1 MFLLALIAVP
11 VLEVFVFIEVGE
23 AIGWLWAL
31 VLLIGTSVIGG
42 QLLRI
47 QGRLAIERVS
57 LAIAGRGAPGRAALE
72 GALGF
77 LGCALLVIPGF
88 VTDFLGLLLIFA
100 PTRRVAARWVS
111 RRYADRVLG
120 FAQSAGRFAPG
131 GFTPRR
137 GPMGPADVEST
148 AVEEDP
154 DQLGR

>member
-31 VLLIGTSVIGG
+31 ALLIGTSVIGG
-42 QLLRI
+42 QMLRI
-47 QGRLAIERVS
+47 QGRLAIERMS

-72 GALGF
+72 GALSF
-77 LGCALLVIPGF
+77 LGCALLVVPGF
-88 VTDFLGLLLIFA
+88 VTDLLGALLLLA

-120 FAQSAGRFAPG
+120 FAQSAGRFTPG
-131 GFTPRR
+131 GFTAR
-137 GPMGPADVEST
+137 GGSVPPADVEST
-148 AVEEDP
+148 AVEDEQ